1 MCFNW
6 LFFPCSH
13 VSFIYLPTTH
23 TVSPPAASWPR
34 LWNSSLLH
42 IRALKFNLKFANLK
56 CKCWQNKP
64 RTAANKIRKFQ
75 RAELACS
82 IPITQKAVETNNFFP
97 TKAVTV
103 EKIRYPC
110 YNLNFL
116 DIPLP
121 WSRSISFINKSF
133 VLDDH
138 QKRTCSSQAG
148 WGEDTQELLSPFPHF
163 LLFSTI
169 IKVTQSTEGI

>member
-1 MCFNW
+1 MY
-6 LFFPCSH
+6 
-13 VSFIYLPTTH
+13 FICLPTTH

-34 LWNSSLLH
+34 LWNSSPLH

-56 CKCWQNKP
+56 CKCWQSKP

-103 EKIRYPC
+103 EKIRYPW
-110 YNLNFL
+110 YNSLG
-116 DIPLP
+116 IPLP
-121 WSRSISFINKSF
+121 WSRDMSFINKSF
-133 VLDDH
+133 VPDAYH
-138 QKRTCSSQAG
+138 KRTCSSQAG
-148 WGEDTQELLSPFPHF
+148 WDEDTQELLSPFPHF
-163 LLFSTI
+163 LLFPTI
-169 IKVTQSTEGI
+169 IKVTQKHWGGSNSSARILF